1 MEIEG
6 ADVGISAYEAYGQV
20 SKTKEEADRLEA
32 AYDQDMIKISRSIT
46 LLQRYLLKAFQ
57 FQM

>member
-20 SKTKEEADRLEA
+20 SETKEEADRLEA
-32 AYDQDMIKISRSIT
+32 AYDQDQQVNNIAST
-46 LLQRYLLKAFQ
+46 VLN
-57 FQM
+57 